1 MTVETQSDLRKI
13 YQFMQNRRN
22 LIFFLVLIVIVFLS
36 IPISSLNSILEI
48 LESSTNTWVNSFF
61 NASNNLETTSDL
73 LGYVLTLIQ
82 GGVEGIFNFIED
94 MLSFYGSIVEN
105 TLNFSFNFE
114 IINMTGYILALIF
127 LITPVLFIVLLLYVL
142 KKIGSKKGQSN
153 EKNGNLLNPRNIFLV
168 LLIIPFASGFLW
180 IPALF
185 ALTLLFYYVGLKI
198 KEGTD
203 LVKKKDLILLI
214 NWKKAFIFLLF
225 TILLLI
231 QILQSILPML
241 IEPELDSTLLSFFS
255 LKSNDVF
262 ILILMFGIFFIFIL
276 PYIEILYLKY
286 GGGMEIEVKNI
297 LGNIPFIFL
306 HGKKPKERPKNF
318 KFPSVIMVITYIIL
332 FAIIMPC
339 FDSILLQS
347 SISDILFII
356 LNFPWIF
363 GLIVLDPL
371 QFFGLIITS
380 IKTSFDIII
389 SALRNI
395 MNGFLPS
402 VPTNNSILRA
412 LQPFLFQI
420 SVFFLVFLIIYTL
433 VMIIL
438 STQQNPVKS
447 WKKNVKEFNSL
458 LLLIIVCFI
467 SCAILFILNPETFAS
482 IYGDPYAI
490 QTDPWFESLPWVGIL
505 LSVLLSLSIS
515 GIAFALAWIYI
526 QIVVKK
532 RSKSIIAKIIM
543 INALVVVIAIIM
555 IIPFIWMIKN
565 SLQTEIQNSAVLE
578 EQGFIPDPLTL
589 SNYAQLFGLFE
600 PPYETLEYRVVTWL
614 FNSLVTAVGV
624 TAFLVIFSAMAGYC
638 LAKRNFVGRN
648 VILVIT
654 VGIMFV
660 PSYVQVIPLYL
671 ELNRLGFV
679 GSLLGVIFPFLI
691 QPFSVFLCTEFMRS
705 IPDDY
710 LDAAR
715 VDGYSEFQIFW
726 KVVLPLSIPV
736 ISVMTII
743 NFIANW
749 NAFLWPLL
757 ILDQS
762 ALAPM
767 VRTLPL
773 GIFRINNELQEQAG
787 VILALATIIVIPIF
801 VLLFLAQDYIKR
813 GVTIEGLKG

>member
-1 MTVETQSDLRKI
+1 MNT
-13 YQFMQNRRN
+13 
-22 LIFFLVLIVIVFLS
+22 
-36 IPISSLNSILEI
+36 ILEI
-48 LESSTNTWVNSFF
+48 VESSVNIWEKAFF
-61 NASNNLETTSDL
+61 DASNNLGTTSDL
-73 LGYVLTLIQ
+73 LGYIFALIQ
-82 GGVEGIFNFIED
+82 GGVEGILNFIED
-94 MLSFYGSIVEN
+94 FLNFYSMI
-105 TLNFSFNFE
+105 FSFNFE
-114 IINMTGYILALIF
+114 IINTTGYILALIF
-127 LITPVLFIVLLLYVL
+127 LLTPVLLVVLLIYVL
-142 KKIGSKKGQSN
+142 KQIRGKIGFN
-153 EKNGNLLNPRNIFLV
+153 FLNPRNLFLL
-168 LLIIPFASGFLW
+168 LLIIPFAPQFLW

-185 ALTLLFYYVGLKI
+185 ALALVFYYVGLEI
-198 KEGTD
+198 KEGSD

-214 NWKKAFIFLLF
+214 NWKKAFLLLLF
-225 TILLLI
+225 TLILLI
-231 QILQSILPML
+231 EILQTILPIL
-241 IEPELDSTLLSFFS
+241 FDPELDTTLLSFFS

-262 ILILMFGIFFIFIL
+262 ILILMFSIFFIFIL
-276 PYIEILYLKY
+276 PYIEIIYLKY
-286 GGGMEIEVKNI
+286 GGGIEIEVKNI
-297 LGNIPFIFL
+297 LGNIPFLFIQ
-306 HGKKPKERPKNF
+306 GKKPKERLKNF
-318 KFPSVIMVITYIIL
+318 VFPSVYMVITYIIL
-332 FAIIMPC
+332 FAIIIPC
-339 FDSILLQS
+339 FDSIFLQS

-356 LNFPWIF
+356 LNFPWII
-363 GLIVLDPL
+363 GLMALDPL
-371 QFFGLIITS
+371 QFFGLIITA
-380 IKTSFDIII
+380 IKTSFDIIV
-389 SALRNI
+389 SAMRNI
-395 MNGFLPS
+395 MNGFIPT
-402 VPTNNSILRA
+402 VPTDNSILSA

-420 SVFFLVFLIIYTL
+420 NAIFLVFLIIYTL
-433 VMIIL
+433 IMIIL
-438 STQQNPVKS
+438 SKQHNPVKS
-447 WKKNVKEFNSL
+447 WKMNVKEFNSL
-458 LLLIIVCFI
+458 ILLILVCFI
-467 SCAILFILNPETFAS
+467 SFVILFILNPETFYS

-490 QTDPWFESLPWVGIL
+490 QTDPWFKELPWTAIL
-505 LSVLLSLSIS
+505 LILLLSLSIS

-555 IIPFIWMIKN
+555 IVPFIWMIKN
-565 SLQTEIQNSAVLE
+565 SLQTEIQNSALLE

-726 KVVLPLSIPV
+726 KIVLPLSIPV

-743 NFIANW
+743 NFIGNW

-767 VRTLPL
+767 LRTLPL
-773 GIFRINNELQEQAG
+773 GIYRINDELQEQAG
-787 VILALATIIVIPIF
+787 VVLALATIIVIPIF